1 MASRHTSTSSRG
13 NSERPR
19 AAARPRDEDV
29 QPGLLSDPP
38 SGDPLRPVS
47 EARALVRLASVTGW
61 RAAGLEALA
70 PAELGGVPM
79 ESRLRA
85 TLPPWSTNDGVTFRL
100 ERRGGG
106 GGHGD
111 RSAPD

>member
-1 MASRHTSTSSRG
+1 M
-13 NSERPR
+13 
-19 AAARPRDEDV
+19 
-29 QPGLLSDPP
+29 
-38 SGDPLRPVS
+38 S

-85 TLPPWSTNDGVTFRL
+85 TLPPWSTNDGVMFRL

-106 GGHGD
+106 GGT
-111 RSAPD
+111 R

>member
-1 MASRHTSTSSRG
+1 MLPASVRRRALATRMFNLASSPETS
-13 NSERPR
+13 
-19 AAARPRDEDV
+19 
-29 QPGLLSDPP
+29 
-38 SGDPLRPVS
+38 LRPVS
-47 EARALVRLASVTGW
+47 EVRALVRLASVTRW
-61 RAAGLEALA
+61 RSAGLEALA

-100 ERRGGG
+100 EQRGGG

-111 RSAPD
+111 SSPPN